1 MPKYDIDLE
10 RLFQQQKRKFKLETV
25 ITVGLQ
31 MVERLEIMHN
41 FGLLHNDLK
50 PQNMMAHYKLNHV
63 ILIDFGLTLNQND
76 TGKKV

>member
-1 MPKYDIDLE
+1 
-10 RLFQQQKRKFKLETV
+10 
-25 ITVGLQ
+25 

-76 TGKKV
+76 TGKKFNTPSRVLLISPLTTNSGVNN